1 MASLNRITLI
11 GNVGGD
17 PREITAQNQKGASFQ
32 LAVSEKYTKQNG
44 EQADRTEWFSVTFW
58 GNTADIVLKY
68 VKKGSQVY
76 VDGRLSTREYT
87 DKDGKSRTSLEVR
100 GQTLT
105 LLGSVSVNQSTTTNS
120 NTNTSNNTSPIVN
133 VPTSQVEDDL
143 PF

>member
-17 PREITAQNQKGASFQ
+17 PREITAQNQKGASFS

-44 EQADRTEWFSVTFW
+44 ESADRTEWFSVTFW

-76 VDGRLSTREYT
+76 VDGRLNTREYT
-87 DKDGKSRTSLEVR
+87 DKDGKNRTSLEVR

-105 LLGSVSVNQSTTTNS
+105 LLGSLSSTQGSSNTHSNS
-120 NTNTSNNTSPIVN
+120 NVSTMPAENIS
-133 VPTSQVEDDL
+133 TSQVDDDL